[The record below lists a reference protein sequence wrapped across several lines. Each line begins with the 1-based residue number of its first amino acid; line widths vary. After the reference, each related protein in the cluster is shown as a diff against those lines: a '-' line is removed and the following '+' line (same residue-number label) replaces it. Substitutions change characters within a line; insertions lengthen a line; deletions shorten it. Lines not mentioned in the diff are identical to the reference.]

1 MEHFVL
7 VAGKI
12 AVLVLGSAITALAL
26 LAFRR
31 TGQRLMLYLGLGFG
45 LVTVGSTVEGVL
57 FESLGWD
64 LAAVHVLES
73 LFVLGGLGWIAALL
87 RPRRFAR

>member
-1 MEHFVL
+1 MEHFLL

-12 AVLVLGSAITALAL
+12 AVLVLGSAITTLAL

-31 TGQRLMLYLGLGFG
+31 TGQRLMLYMGLGFG
-45 LVTVGSTVEGVL
+45 LVTLGSIVEGVF

-64 LAAVHVLES
+64 LAAVHLLES
-73 LFVLGGLGWIAALL
+73 LLVLGGLAGIAAAL
-87 RPRRFAR
+87 RPRGSAR